1 MSTDETSQDA
11 LRHAGSAFFLVR
23 PRSNNNQMMYDQAML
38 AAQANAMANVMANM
52 QQQQGS
58 SSSSSNDPMS
68 PLQRMQVKITKI
80 TAYCVLFSMKYHM
93 AYLLLYYITIE
104 ILLTF

>member
-58 SSSSSNDPMS
+58 SSSSDPMS
-68 PLQRMQVKITKI
+68 PLQRMQVRIAKITFQNHAI
-80 TAYCVLFSMKYHM
+80 CVVLN
-93 AYLLLYYITIE
+93 E
-104 ILLTF
+104 V

>member
-1 MSTDETSQDA
+1 MGIDETSQDA

-58 SSSSSNDPMS
+58 SSSSDPMS
-68 PLQRMQVKITKI
+68 PLQRMQVRIAKITFQNHTI
-80 TAYCVLFSMKYHM
+80 CIVLN
-93 AYLLLYYITIE
+93 E
-104 ILLTF
+104 V

>member
-1 MSTDETSQDA
+1 MSTDETLQDA

-58 SSSSSNDPMS
+58 SSSDPMS
-68 PLQRMQVKITKI
+68 PLQRMQVRIAKIIFQNHTI
-80 TAYCVLFSMKYHM
+80 CVVLNVV
-93 AYLLLYYITIE
+93 
-104 ILLTF
+104 

>member
-38 AAQANAMANVMANM
+38 AAAQANVVANAMANM
-52 QQQQGS
+52 QQGS
-58 SSSSSNDPMS
+58 NDNIS
-68 PLQRMQVKITKI
+68 PLQRMQVRRHT
-80 TAYCVLFSMKYHM
+80 VLEYFN
-93 AYLLLYYITIE
+93 
-104 ILLTF
+104 

>member
-1 MSTDETSQDA
+1 MTWCTLSRSSSSCSSDRRPTSTDETSQDA

-52 QQQQGS
+52 QQQQQQGGNA
-58 SSSSSNDPMS
+58 NDPMS
-68 PLQRMQVKITKI
+68 PLQRMQVRRRK
-80 TAYCVLFSMKYHM
+80 
-93 AYLLLYYITIE
+93 
-104 ILLTF
+104 

>member
-58 SSSSSNDPMS
+58 CSNDPMS
-68 PLQRMQVKITKI
+68 PLQRMQVKNTKI
-80 TAYCVLFSMKYHM
+80 VLQD
-93 AYLLLYYITIE
+93 
-104 ILLTF
+104 